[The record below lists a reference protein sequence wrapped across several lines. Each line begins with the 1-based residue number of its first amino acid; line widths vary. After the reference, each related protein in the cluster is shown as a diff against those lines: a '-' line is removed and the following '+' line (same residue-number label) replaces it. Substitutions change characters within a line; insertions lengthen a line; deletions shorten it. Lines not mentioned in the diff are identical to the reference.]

1 MAASDKSTRRTEE
14 VERLRHLAS
23 TEAAAFATTAGTMLL
38 GLLTGAAE
46 AAQQHHTH
54 EKQAPDTN
62 DHTQPPP
69 ALPAETTPATVTP
82 PAEHASAHDQYTA
95 TIGTP
100 SSTVNSIADTHADAA
115 PSIHGLDTFVIEASP
130 GSSTPLPAYHLVAPM
145 PAWSFEPHS
154 EHVQTAASG
163 TELIGTITSLPVE
176 PAPPI
181 NQLATTITGV
191 LDTSLG
197 AVSHTLSVLGSTVG
211 QITSTLTNTVSTLT
225 NTVDHLTD
233 GLTNTVTGVVHDLSS
248 GIVQPLLNDVLGSTS
263 AASTPAP
270 TQHDGLSLDTAGV
283 VPVAPLH
290 PMPLHLGFLGQP
302 TIDGHDWHDGA
313 FSALGIHHF

>member
-1 MAASDKSTRRTEE
+1 METTMAASDKSTRRTED
-14 VERLRHLAS
+14 VERLRHLAA

-69 ALPAETTPATVTP
+69 APPIETTPTTVTP

-95 TIGTP
+95 TIGAP
-100 SSTVNSIADTHADAA
+100 SPTVDSMVEPHADAA
-115 PSIHGLDTFVIEASP
+115 SSIHGLDTFVIDASP
-130 GSSTPLPAYHLVAPM
+130 GSSAPPPAYHLVAPM
-145 PAWSFEPHS
+145 PAWSFQPHS
-154 EHVQTAASG
+154 EHVQTTASA
-163 TELIGTITSLPVE
+163 TELIGTLTSLPVDL
-176 PAPPI
+176 APPI
-181 NQLATTITGV
+181 NQLATSITGV

-211 QITSTLTNTVSTLT
+211 QITSTLTS
-225 NTVDHLTD
+225 TVDHLTD

-263 AASTPAP
+263 AASAPAP
-270 TQHDGLSLDTAGV
+270 HDGLSLDTAGV
-283 VPVAPLH
+283 VPIAPLH